1 MRDGLIVKI
10 MSGRFCKGLNYRL
23 HYFYFDRCGSLADKP
38 SLGQNPTLFALVRK
52 RTKCCGAFGY

>member
-23 HYFYFDRCGSLADKP
+23 HYFYFDRCGSLATDP
-38 SLGQNPTLFALVRK
+38 FSASSDQCPLCIR
-52 RTKCCGAFGY
+52 